1 MSSLKTIEIIQ
12 ERDESGLDKD
22 GSGDKWLCSRYIKK
36 VEPVKSADGLHLGV
50 RKKRR

>member
-1 MSSLKTIEIIQ
+1 MEIIQ

-36 VEPVKSADGLHLGV
+36 VEPVKSADGLHSQSV
-50 RKKRR
+50 EKKVIKKTSF